1 MTCRHHSKAAAVCMA
16 QICVTDAERLQTC
29 QLLVKPAITGPTAF
43 CYCRGANN
51 SSRSTHSMILDSI
64 FEKENYGKGWLGYD
78 VMPRA
83 SQAIFVELLVSASIA
98 TAVVLTPL
106 MRRVVT
112 KLWHDKEFTWHTPML
127 AGQHCANSSLH

>member
-1 MTCRHHSKAAAVCMA
+1 M
-16 QICVTDAERLQTC
+16 
-29 QLLVKPAITGPTAF
+29 AF

-83 SQAIFVELLVSASIA
+83 SQAIFVELLVSASIT

-106 MRRVVT
+106 MRRVAT

-127 AGQHCANSSLH
+127 AGQHSANSSLH